1 MNFVDL
7 IKQGVLEEFTGTVSS
22 VGIVLSLICAFAIAF
37 YIVLIY
43 RKSFTGVM
51 FSKSFALTIILL
63 SMVTALIIRTI
74 SSNLALSLGMVGAL
88 SIVRFRTAVKDPVDT
103 AFMFWGITAGIM
115 AGTGLYLVAIISSLA
130 VGVLYLFS
138 QSLGFGTSNQFLLVV
153 RYDEIAESAI
163 AVELSKLGKIKL
175 KTKSVSGTAIELTY
189 EIALAKD
196 KVEFLTKIKSIPGVK
211 NATVLSYQNDFGV

>member
-37 YIVLIY
+37 YIVIIY
-43 RKSFTGVM
+43 RRSYTGVM

-138 QSLGFGTSNQFLLVV
+138 QSLGFGTTNQFLLVI
-153 RYDEIAESAI
+153 RYEEIAESAI
-163 AVELSKLGKIKL
+163 MIELAKLGKIKL
-175 KTKSVSGTAIELTY
+175 KTKSISGTTTELTY
-189 EIALAKD
+189 EIALNKD
-196 KVEFLTKIKSIPGVK
+196 KVEFLSRIKSINGVK